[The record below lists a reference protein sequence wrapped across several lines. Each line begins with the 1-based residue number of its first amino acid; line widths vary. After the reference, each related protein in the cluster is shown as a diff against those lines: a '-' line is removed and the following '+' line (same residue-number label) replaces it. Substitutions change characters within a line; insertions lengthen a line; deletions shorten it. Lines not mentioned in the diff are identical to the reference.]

1 MPNATLTIID
11 AKKEHHFHPGFTL
24 VGAGI
29 WSPAQVTERNVEY
42 MPRGG
47 PGALGA
53 PVDIMFAVLIALIPG
68 GVVGSA
74 TFAIMAFVPN
84 RRVAEIA

>member
-1 MPNATLTIID
+1 MTPPEPYNDRLM
-11 AKKEHHFHPGFTL
+11 KG
-24 VGAGI
+24 
-29 WSPAQVTERNVEY
+29 
-42 MPRGG
+42 
-47 PGALGA
+47 
-53 PVDIMFAVLIALIPG
+53 IMFAVLIALIPG